1 MTTDL
6 SRRTLVTAAGAMA
19 SLSSLPR
26 AANANPIS
34 DPHPSLKK
42 TLTRIAFGSCADQKK
57 EQPVWDA
64 ILETKPDLFVFLGDN
79 IYADTRDM
87 KVMRECYAQLAAK
100 PGFKKLRDNVP
111 IVAVWDDHDFGE
123 NDAGSDYPMK
133 DQSREMFL
141 EFWGE
146 PKDSPRRKR
155 DGVYASYIFGPAGQR
170 VQIILPD
177 LRTHRTPIT
186 KIDMGGKP
194 YKQWATERNEAGLSV
209 PGPYARN
216 PDASATMVGEA
227 QWTWL
232 EEQFQAPVD
241 VRIFGSSLQVLA
253 DYPGWE
259 SWIVYARD
267 HQRLIDLIRRQ
278 RADGMVLLSGDTHYA
293 ELSKLDL
300 NVPYPLWDI
309 TCSGLTEV
317 WPVLPPNNNRKG
329 NAVREVN
336 FGTVNIDWAGTATA
350 ISLQVHDVKGAVK
363 LQQTIPLRALQIAS
377 N

>member
-1 MTTDL
+1 MADI
-6 SRRTLVTAAGAMA
+6 SRRSVVAAAGAMA
-19 SLSSLPR
+19 SLSALPR
-26 AANANPIS
+26 AANANPVS
-34 DPHPSLKK
+34 DPHPALNKK
-42 TLTRIAFGSCADQKK
+42 ISRIAFGSCADQKK

-79 IYADTRDM
+79 IYGDTRDM
-87 KVMRECYAQLAAK
+87 NVLRACYAQLAAK

-123 NDAGSDYPMK
+123 DDAGADYPMK
-133 DQSREMFL
+133 AQSREIFL
-141 EFWGE
+141 EFWRE

-155 DGVYASYIFGPAGQR
+155 DGVYASYIFGPAGER

-177 LRTHRTPIT
+177 LRTHRTSIN
-186 KIDMGGKP
+186 KIDMGGKT
-194 YKQWATERNEAGLSV
+194 YKQWATERHDAGLSV
-209 PGPYARN
+209 PGPYTRN
-216 PDASATMVGEA
+216 PDTSATMLGDA

-267 HQRLIDLIRRQ
+267 HQRLIDLVRRQ
-278 RADGMVLLSGDTHYA
+278 RAGGMVFLSGDTHYG

-300 NVPYPLWDI
+300 NVPYPLWDV
-309 TCSGLTEV
+309 TSSGLTEV
-317 WPVLPPNNNRKG
+317 WPVTPPNGNRKG
-329 NAVREVN
+329 DVVREVN
-336 FGTVNIDWAGTATA
+336 FGTVNIDWAGPATA
-350 ISLQVHDVKGAVK
+350 ISLQVHDVKGAIK
-363 LQQTIPLRALQIAS
+363 LQQTIPLQALQIAS
-377 N
+377 L